1 MTRVEIDRAAFLR
14 DMHDVSAFGAT
25 AEGGLNREAASADD
39 GRARDWLRA
48 RCVAE
53 GMPVT
58 VDGVGNMYA
67 ILDIASPDAPCVL
80 GGSHLDSQPN
90 GGRFDGALGI
100 VSALHAVLAVKRARE
115 TGALRPQRNIGL
127 VNWTNEEGS
136 RFAPSIMGSAV
147 FTGALPV
154 GTALAARDRDGV
166 SLEDALRAIGYLGR
180 DPAPRNIAS
189 YVELHIEQGVLLEQG
204 GSTIGVVEG
213 NWGTVKYIV
222 EFRGVAAHTGPTP
235 MPQRRDALL
244 PAAELILFTRKLS
257 DEAGGALLSSVGRL
271 DVAPNS
277 TNIVA
282 ERVRVFAELRDVE
295 RERLAAACRAFET
308 KVQELGR
315 EAVSATIEKPTD
327 RAPAFYDQKLRDCIE
342 AVASARGLP
351 SRRLHTVAGHDAVAV
366 GRILPAAMI
375 FVPSIN
381 GVSHHPAECTSEAD
395 QLNGAEVLAD
405 VLARLVEEDSPEM
418 KRK

>member
-1 MTRVEIDRAAFLR
+1 MTKVEIDRAAFLR

-67 ILDIASPDAPCVL
+67 MLDIASPDAPCVL

-115 TGALRPQRNIGL
+115 TGALRPQRNVGL

-147 FTGALPV
+147 FAGALPAPA
-154 GTALAARDRDGV
+154 ALAATDRDGV

-189 YVELHIEQGVLLEQG
+189 YVELHIEQGVVLETS

-213 NWGTVKYIV
+213 NWGAIKYTV

-244 PAAELILFTRKLS
+244 PAAELILFTRQLS
-257 DEAGGALLSSVGRL
+257 DETGGALLSSVGRL

-295 RERLAAACRAFET
+295 RDRLAAACRALEA
-308 KVQELGR
+308 KIQALGR
-315 EAVSATIEKPTD
+315 GDVSATIEKPTD
-327 RAPAFYDQKLRDCIE
+327 RAPALFDQKLRDCIE
-342 AVASARGLP
+342 AAAADRGLA

-366 GRILPAAMI
+366 GRILPAGMI

-381 GVSHHPAECTSEAD
+381 GVSHHPAESTSEPD
-395 QLNGAEVLAD
+395 QLNGVQVLAD
-405 VLARLVEEDSPEM
+405 VLARLVEDASPEM

>member
-1 MTRVEIDRAAFLR
+1 MDIDRAAFLR

-58 VDGVGNMYA
+58 IDGVGNMYA
-67 ILDIASPDAPCVL
+67 ILDIASSDAPCVL

-100 VSALHAVLAVKRARE
+100 VSALHAVLAVKRACR
-115 TGALRPQRNIGL
+115 TGTLRPQRNIGL

-154 GTALAARDRDGV
+154 PTALAARDRDGV
-166 SLEDALRAIGYLGR
+166 SLEDALRAIGYLGH
-180 DPAPRNIAS
+180 DLPPPNIAS
-189 YVELHIEQGVLLEQG
+189 YVELHIEQGVVLEQS

-213 NWGTVKYIV
+213 NWGAVKYIV

-257 DEAGGALLSSVGRL
+257 DETAGALLSSVGRL

-282 ERVRVFAELRDVE
+282 ERVRVFAELRDVD
-295 RERLAAACRAFET
+295 RERLAAACRGFET

-327 RAPAFYDQKLRDCIE
+327 RTPALFDPRLRDCIE
-342 AVASARGLP
+342 GAAAARGL
-351 SRRLHTVAGHDAVAV
+351 SSLRLHTVAGHDAVAV

-375 FVPSIN
+375 FVPSVN

-395 QLNGAEVLAD
+395 QLNGAQVLAD
-405 VLARLVEEDSPEM
+405 VLARLVEEDSPT
-418 KRK
+418 